1 MAGSGS
7 VVLTDKYESGKT
19 YKADGKL
26 DVAEAPSDENPTNPT
41 TSSVPKETSVPATE
55 GKNPEGTEGTV
66 CSAKLSLDHGH
77 VDIMGVREGDAFET
91 KLKDET
97 NIGASGLTYRKLD
110 DVVFAVHNNAMIPRP
125 ENHSDPS
132 FDFMGPVGEKTFLL
146 PQTQKRDVIWPGYN
160 TETLNYKDYK
170 DGVVQ
175 LNIKP
180 VSMPEGASFG
190 MWLTDFGGP
199 GEILVDSTKDDFTID
214 TTFPTHTHTNW
225 AFSKPGTYVFE
236 VTYTA
241 ETTDGKKLA
250 SQPQHLTMAMGDKAI
265 ADCAAD
271 KPEPKPAPSSTSKAP
286 APKPAPS
293 STSAAPKPKPTP
305 TPQPD
310 KEGSSFN
317 PLSLVLPVVL
327 ATIFQAFFNFYRDHR
342 AEIDRWMRGLTG
354 R

>member
-1 MAGSGS
+1 M
-7 VVLTDKYESGKT
+7 
-19 YKADGKL
+19 
-26 DVAEAPSDENPTNPT
+26 
-41 TSSVPKETSVPATE
+41 
-55 GKNPEGTEGTV
+55 
-66 CSAKLSLDHGH
+66 
-77 VDIMGVREGDAFET
+77 
-91 KLKDET
+91 
-97 NIGASGLTYRKLD
+97 
-110 DVVFAVHNNAMIPRP
+110 
-125 ENHSDPS
+125 
-132 FDFMGPVGEKTFLL
+132 
-146 PQTQKRDVIWPGYN
+146 
-160 TETLNYKDYK
+160 
-170 DGVVQ
+170 
-175 LNIKP
+175 
-180 VSMPEGASFG
+180 
-190 MWLTDFGGP
+190 
-199 GEILVDSTKDDFTID
+199 
-214 TTFPTHTHTNW
+214 
-225 AFSKPGTYVFE
+225 FE

-286 APKPAPS
+286 TPKPAPS